1 MNIPNTVT
9 SSRIFL
15 SPIFFL
21 VFFVPLW
28 TGFLLQTSIAVLWL
42 LFVYIEFSDALDGDI
57 ARRTNQVTDLGKVLD
72 PFADVFSRLTYFVC
86 LLVANLMPVWVFI
99 IILYREFGIIFIRLL
114 MYRKGVALAAR
125 SGGKIKTVMYS
136 LGGGAGLLLSSLNRL
151 GMYEPQ
157 GRLGLFTPFGV
168 DFPAV
173 YVEIIAYVAFAAYV
187 IAAVLSVLSFLDYVR
202 VFRGHGAA

>member
-1 MNIPNTVT
+1 MQ
-9 SSRIFL
+9 
-15 SPIFFL
+15 
-21 VFFVPLW
+21 
-28 TGFLLQTSIAVLWL
+28 GSIVVLWL
-42 LFVYIEFSDALDGDI
+42 LFIYIEISDALDGDI

-86 LLVANLMPVWVFI
+86 LLVAHLMPVWVFI

-157 GRLGLFTPFGV
+157 GRFGLFSPFT
-168 DFPAV
+168 
-173 YVEIIAYVAFAAYV
+173 VESTVAYTHIVAYVAFAAYIV
-187 IAAVLSVLSFLDYVR
+187 AAVLSVLSFLDYVR
-202 VFRGHGAA
+202 VFRGHGNA

>member
-21 VFFVPLW
+21 AFFVPLW
-28 TGFLLQTSIAVLWL
+28 TGFLLQTSIVVLWL

-157 GRLGLFTPFGV
+157 GRLGLFSPFGA